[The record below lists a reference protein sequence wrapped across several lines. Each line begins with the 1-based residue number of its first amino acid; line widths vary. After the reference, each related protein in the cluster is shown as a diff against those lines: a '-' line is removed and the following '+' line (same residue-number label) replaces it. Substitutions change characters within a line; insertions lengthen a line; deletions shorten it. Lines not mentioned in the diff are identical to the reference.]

1 MKILKSKIIRLLSAV
16 ILTTG
21 LFAADSEGITGTV
34 TTLSGDASLQS
45 IILQKEWNLLGIN
58 ANLTLT
64 ELKNQLGDDN
74 LLVIRR
80 DEPLY
85 RKDDPATAGN
95 FTQIQTN
102 EGYWI
107 KVAHESELKYT
118 PKNYTNKTIT
128 LHTGW
133 NLINP
138 LSELTL
144 LQIQNQLGSQ
154 NIEIIQGAGKIY
166 KKKNPD
172 FLNDFTMFE
181 EPYGYWI
188 KITEEREL
196 HF

>member
-1 MKILKSKIIRLLSAV
+1 MKISNNKITRILSAV

-21 LFAADSEGITGTV
+21 LFAADSEGITGTI
-34 TTLSGDASLQS
+34 TTLSGDASLQN
-45 IILQKEWNLLGIN
+45 IVLQKGWNLLGIN

-64 ELKNQLGDDN
+64 ELKNQLGDNN
-74 LLVIRR
+74 LLVISK

-85 RKDDPATAGN
+85 RIDDPDSAGN
-95 FTQIQTN
+95 FTQTHEK

-107 KVAHESELKYT
+107 KIAHESELKYT
-118 PKNYTNKTIT
+118 PKNYTDKTIP
-128 LHTGW
+128 LHAGW

-144 LQIQNQLGSQ
+144 FQIQNQLGNQ
-154 NIEIIQGAGKIY
+154 NIEVIQGAGKIY

-188 KITEEREL
+188 KITEDREL